1 MRIPKNI
8 PNELKR
14 LINAIVK
21 HSGDCENWLKGYN
34 RATWTYT
41 WHGSPMT
48 CEPLFC
54 SYGCIGYSINYKGY
68 AIDVDNDLS
77 QIEIKYYYIRN
88 EKYPA
93 PIPNEITI
101 TENNKIIY

>member
-21 HSGDCENWLKGYN
+21 RSGDCENWLKGYN
-34 RATWTYT
+34 RDPWGFTWY
-41 WHGSPMT
+41 GSRMS
-48 CEPLFC
+48 CLPLFC
-54 SYGCIGYSINYKGY
+54 CYRCIGYSINYKGY
-68 AIDVDNDLS
+68 AIDVDNELS

-93 PIPNEITI
+93 PSRT
-101 TENNKIIY
+101 K

>member
-21 HSGDCENWLKGYN
+21 RSGDCENWLKGYN
-34 RATWTYT
+34 RDPWGFTWYD
-41 WHGSPMT
+41 SRMS
-48 CEPLFC
+48 CLPLFC

-68 AIDVDNDLS
+68 AIDVDNELS

-93 PIPNEITI
+93 PSRT
-101 TENNKIIY
+101 K